1 MHSSDGRD
9 LMMMRHIDILLSRR
23 VELTTL
29 AKLHTIGFGSNMLHC
44 SLAIT
49 VVIMG
54 SLELIK
60 AIR

>member
-29 AKLHTIGFGSNMLHC
+29 AKLHTIEFGSNMLNC